1 MSTKLFYIPFA
12 IEFCSWLINVSWS
25 WRAWQF
31 YRHFHHIKRTVL
43 LSTFYLAVGIS
54 LIISFE
60 VPGQINH
67 SNQKGLAGLYCIC
80 SAYSLFRT
88 SKDLLQPSVFEMVGW
103 FEVVFKNIIK
113 LLAVSIHRQLGM
125 CLCIYLDSQ
134 NDKNPLFKIN
144 FEIKACSV
152 NFRLTVGYC

>member
-54 LIISFE
+54 LIISFQI
-60 VPGQINH
+60 PGRINL

-113 LLAVSIHRQLGM
+113 LLAVSIH
-125 CLCIYLDSQ
+125 
-134 NDKNPLFKIN
+134 K
-144 FEIKACSV
+144 
-152 NFRLTVGYC
+152 